1 MDKDGN
7 GTISISE
14 FLNMSVNLMRS
25 DSDTR
30 DNSIPYSHNDRLNLT
45 FITPLVFRVFRA
57 FDLDGSGELDLVSV
71 HYTGR
76 INSNT
81 Q

>member
-45 FITPLVFRVFRA
+45 LYLKLRALV
-57 FDLDGSGELDLVSV
+57 LKSDLVLDPKLKLEI
-71 HYTGR
+71 H
-76 INSNT
+76 II
-81 Q
+81 